1 VAKTFTGRGEQMYVG
16 TDTLSISTPLP
27 ATSFLVV
34 GLSAQERISRPFSYT
49 VELGSGSEQLTPSQL
64 IDQSIT
70 ITLGDPAANGR
81 YFNGIGQAVK
91 QIPASGG
98 TAKTLWRY
106 RLTVVPRLWFLGQ
119 TRSCRFFQN
128 MTAPNI
134 VKAILEQFSVEVSW
148 KLQDSYAV
156 RDYTVMFNES
166 YLHFIQRLLE
176 EEGIFYFFQHDT
188 SGHTLVMADYKTAFI
203 KLANEVTFRDAQ
215 GSYDMASWTQEDAST
230 LGQVTVD
237 EYNPATVTLAPAAMR
252 GQVNTTSQ
260 DSGAS
265 QRTHYIWPAVR
276 TTADEVTRRAILR
289 AEAAE
294 AAGQIFAGSG
304 GATNFFAGGRFT
316 LNNDPTAGGG
326 DYVLRSVSYEVTDHA
341 DGSTGGASRVAM
353 SCTAFPANTQWREEP
368 VFAAP
373 VVAGLY
379 TAKVIGPPGEEIY
392 IDSLGRI
399 KVWFPWD
406 VESDITSDKTLWV
419 RVMQPWGGAG
429 WGTQFIPRI
438 GMEVVVAFLE
448 GDVNRPCVVGS
459 FYNSQN
465 TPLFSPS
472 DKNKSGIRSR
482 STMNGGAANYN
493 ELSFDD
499 TKGSEVF
506 LIHAEKDHTIEV
518 ENDQT
523 LTVGNDRSV
532 TVTKDE
538 TVVIKGKQTITV
550 TGDHTQEIKTGNH
563 AVTVDQGNHTLKVST
578 GNQSTTISTGNRS
591 AELSMGNESVKVD
604 MGTITHEAMQSI
616 TLKVGQNSIVI
627 DQTGITMKGIMIQA
641 TGQAMATVKGAMVE
655 VNGSGMLTLA
665 GGVTM
670 IN

>member
-1 VAKTFTGRGEQMYVG
+1 
-16 TDTLSISTPLP
+16 
-27 ATSFLVV
+27 
-34 GLSAQERISRPFSYT
+34 
-49 VELGSGSEQLTPSQL
+49 
-64 IDQSIT
+64 
-70 ITLGDPAANGR
+70 
-81 YFNGIGQAVK
+81 
-91 QIPASGG
+91 
-98 TAKTLWRY
+98 
-106 RLTVVPRLWFLGQ
+106 
-119 TRSCRFFQN
+119 
-128 MTAPNI
+128 
-134 VKAILEQFSVEVSW
+134 
-148 KLQDSYAV
+148 
-156 RDYTVMFNES
+156 
-166 YLHFIQRLLE
+166 
-176 EEGIFYFFQHDT
+176 
-188 SGHTLVMADYKTAFI
+188 
-203 KLANEVTFRDAQ
+203 
-215 GSYDMASWTQEDAST
+215 
-230 LGQVTVD
+230 
-237 EYNPATVTLAPAAMR
+237 
-252 GQVNTTSQ
+252 
-260 DSGAS
+260 
-265 QRTHYIWPAVR
+265 
-276 TTADEVTRRAILR
+276 
-289 AEAAE
+289 
-294 AAGQIFAGSG
+294 
-304 GATNFFAGGRFT
+304 
-316 LNNDPTAGGG
+316 
-326 DYVLRSVSYEVTDHA
+326 
-341 DGSTGGASRVAM
+341 M

-591 AELSMGNESVKVD
+591 TELSMGNESVKVD

-627 DQTGITMKGIMIQA
+627 DQTGITLKGIMIQA
-641 TGQAMATVKGAMVE
+641 TGQAMTTVKGAMVE

-665 GGVTM
+665 GGITM